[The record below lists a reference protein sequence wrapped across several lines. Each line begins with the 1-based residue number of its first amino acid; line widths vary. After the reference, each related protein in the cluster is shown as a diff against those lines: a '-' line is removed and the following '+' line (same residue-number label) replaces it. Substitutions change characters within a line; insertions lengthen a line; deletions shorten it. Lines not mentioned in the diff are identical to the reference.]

1 MNAYGISGQYAD
13 PVIQKLAS
21 LVANKMAKRYRLT
34 HFARWI
40 SKEIGNLG
48 ITKQSFCDEAE
59 IAMGMLFRYYTGQ
72 QIPKMTTYIKICNA
86 LARYN
91 KTDPERYIIAG
102 INKIIIDITDDIK

>member
-1 MNAYGISGQYAD
+1 MSACGISELCAD
-13 PVIQKLAS
+13 LVIQKSAS

-40 SKEIGNLG
+40 SKEIGDLG
-48 ITKQSFCDEAE
+48 ITKQSFCDEAG

-72 QIPKMTTYIKICNA
+72 QIPKMTTYIKICIA

-91 KTDPERYIIAG
+91 ETDPERYILAG
-102 INKIIIDITDDIK
+102 IHKIYIDIKDDIK